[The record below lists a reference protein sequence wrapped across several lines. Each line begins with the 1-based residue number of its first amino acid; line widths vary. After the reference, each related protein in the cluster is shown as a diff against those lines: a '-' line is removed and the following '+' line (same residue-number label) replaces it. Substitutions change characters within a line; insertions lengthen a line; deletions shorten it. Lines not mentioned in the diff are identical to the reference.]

1 MIRISKWS
9 SAGGIR
15 TVALI
20 LITVL
25 ALAATLFLKSVWL
38 NLAGILLLS
47 WVHYYIR
54 TRARPSI
61 EPKKG
66 LVKDKQP
73 PKRAMLSKQKSQG
86 LIPIYWQTPSPKA
99 GTSVLEF
106 PVPTLQIKGFPPIY
120 LN

>member
-1 MIRISKWS
+1 MYRISKWS

-15 TVALI
+15 TVALV

-25 ALAATLFLKSVWL
+25 ALAATLFLKSAWL

-47 WVHYYIR
+47 WVHYHIR

-61 EPKKG
+61 EPKKS
-66 LVKDKQP
+66 LVKDMQP
-73 PKRAMLSKQKSQG
+73 PKKAIQSKQQSPE
-86 LIPIYWQTPSPKA
+86 LIPSYWHTPSPKTNT
-99 GTSVLEF
+99 GVLEF
-106 PVPTLQIKGFPPIY
+106 PIPTLQIKGFPPII